1 MRVLRNRIYELD
13 LVRVLACLM
22 VICMHAPYPKEEANG
37 LFLSALSYLAAPC
50 IGLFFMVSGALL
62 LPVKTDTETFLKKRL
77 SKIVVPTLVW
87 TIIYWGYNVVTKGE
101 EHWIQAIASI
111 PFSPQGHGIMWF
123 MYTLTGLYL
132 LSPILSRWLEKASK
146 REVEFYLLLWLV
158 SMCYP
163 LLELFLRVQKGEEN
177 ILYYFSG
184 YAGYF
189 LLGYYMRKYPQS
201 LSFKRLVPFV
211 LVALAVPVLCKM
223 LRWNVDFYSLFW
235 HLSVFVGIMCA
246 AWFRGILNYRKLR
259 FASDRVLTKLELTS
273 NLSFGIYLS
282 HIFIMRY
289 VLWKWNI
296 IVSID
301 SYVLQT
307 CVVAVLTFILSLM
320 FCLLVSRL
328 PKGDYVIG
336 YKVKK

>member
-1 MRVLRNRIYELD
+1 
-13 LVRVLACLM
+13 M
-22 VICMHAPYPKEEANG
+22 VI
-37 LFLSALSYLAAPC
+37 
-50 IGLFFMVSGALL
+50 
-62 LPVKTDTETFLKKRL
+62 
-77 SKIVVPTLVW
+77 
-87 TIIYWGYNVVTKGE
+87 
-101 EHWIQAIASI
+101 
-111 PFSPQGHGIMWF
+111 
-123 MYTLTGLYL
+123 
-132 LSPILSRWLEKASK
+132 
-146 REVEFYLLLWLV
+146 
-158 SMCYP
+158 
-163 LLELFLRVQKGEEN
+163 
-177 ILYYFSG
+177 
-184 YAGYF
+184 
-189 LLGYYMRKYPQS
+189 
-201 LSFKRLVPFV
+201 
-211 LVALAVPVLCKM
+211 LAVV
-223 LRWNVDFYSLFW
+223 SL
-235 HLSVFVGIMCA
+235 IIA
-246 AWFRGILNYRKLR
+246 ILNYRKLR